1 MEGEGGEKKFRN
13 FYILNSENFRLRMR
27 THKREKK
34 RNLLSP
40 WKLYQKKYIF
50 LINGRIFYCKRREKK
65 ERKFL
70 VSQFLPSPSS
80 LYFCFE
86 TKKHEKPQNTC
97 LKVGSIS

>member
-1 MEGEGGEKKFRN
+1 MEGEGGEKKIRN

-27 THKREKK
+27 THKRERKEIYFRHGNFIK
-34 RNLLSP
+34 RNIFSLLMEEFFTASEG
-40 WKLYQKKYIF
+40 K
-50 LINGRIFYCKRREKK
+50 KK